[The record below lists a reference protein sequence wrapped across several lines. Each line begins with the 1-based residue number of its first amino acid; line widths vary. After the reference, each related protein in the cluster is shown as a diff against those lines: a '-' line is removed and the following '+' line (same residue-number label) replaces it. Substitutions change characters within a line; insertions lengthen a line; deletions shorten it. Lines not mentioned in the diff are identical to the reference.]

1 MNFIFIITA
10 QILTDH
16 VRNWV
21 GQDLFCLNPIAS
33 FSFTYW
39 LKLKIEITDF
49 MSQSKFHDFIF
60 LSNIEN
66 GESISR
72 LLQYANEILGIDL
85 DMCVSY
91 ILFLRATQ

>member
-1 MNFIFIITA
+1 
-10 QILTDH
+10 
-16 VRNWV
+16 
-21 GQDLFCLNPIAS
+21 
-33 FSFTYW
+33 
-39 LKLKIEITDF
+39 